1 MRLYYEVLP
10 NSPLLHDGE
19 SYKGFGLVLTVNA
32 NDPNGDALTL
42 TPEMKQEFLKD
53 VDLIIGDGK
62 TASDVGFEFVTIISK
77 LEALNATIS
86 KIEIDP
92 IHLIDQYG
100 DLMPIDDMVLYLII
114 DKHKADIYGTYKL
127 SDIE

>member
-1 MRLYYEVLP
+1 MKLYYEVLP
-10 NSPLLHDGE
+10 NHPLPHDGVQ
-19 SYKGFGLVLTVNA
+19 YKGFSLVLTINA

-62 TASDVGFEFVTIISK
+62 IASDVGFEFVTMLSK
-77 LEALNATIS
+77 LEALNADIS

-92 IHLIDQYG
+92 IHLIDQYD
-100 DLMPIDDMVLYLII
+100 DLMPIDDMVLYLIV
-114 DKHKADIYGTYKL
+114 DKHRVNICGTYKL

>member
-10 NSPLLHDGE
+10 NSPILHDGE
-19 SYKGFGLVLTVNA
+19 SYKGLGFVLTVNA

-53 VDLIIGDGK
+53 VDLIIGDGEI
-62 TASDVGFEFVTIISK
+62 ASDVGFEFVTLLSK
-77 LEALNATIS
+77 LEALNADVS

-92 IHLIDQYG
+92 IHLIDTYG
-100 DLMPIDDMVLYLII
+100 DLMPIDSMVLYLII
-114 DKHKADIYGTYKL
+114 DKHKTNIYGTYKL